1 MIMQRD
7 GMNKLA
13 TKLESSYC
21 STIGRRL
28 CKQPLCLQLRKHSLE
43 ISPPKEH
50 CREKSALMDFH
61 VRFSRILL
69 EIVQTTLRIQN
80 NRQSSIVDC
89 ALIKETLVNLE
100 NCCTA
105 TFSKPILSETECSF
119 EILFCLSNNMLS
131 RLQEHIFKLSTKER
145 SIRILSEYRHL
156 FSSSS
161 QQKWIDTLISTFHK
175 MEVESLLEDSE
186 EKRNKQNQKYI
197 SRCCQT
203 FLNWFIKKIG
213 NYSGRPMKI
222 NEIHN
227 EYSALGNTILS
238 EVLCDNLNYNE
249 IMEEFKAM
257 LYNLHDVGTSSIV
270 KDFQSTSFS
279 KGRILLIQII
289 TNIDTLPSEKK
300 NVASV
305 CQKMSLALYE
315 CLDKYGYSI
324 IS

>member
-1 MIMQRD
+1 MQRD

-21 STIGRRL
+21 STIERRL
-28 CKQPLCLQLRKHSLE
+28 CNRPLCSQLRKHSLE
-43 ISPPKEH
+43 VSPQKEH
-50 CREKSALMDFH
+50 CHEKSSLMNFH
-61 VRFSRILL
+61 MLFSRILL

-89 ALIKETLVNLE
+89 ALIKETLVSLE

-119 EILFCLSNNMLS
+119 EILFCLSNNMFS
-131 RLQEHIFKLSTKER
+131 RLQEHIFKISTKER

-175 MEVESLLEDSE
+175 MEVESLLEDDE
-186 EKRNKQNQKYI
+186 EKQNKKNQKYTY
-197 SRCCQT
+197 RYCQT
-203 FLNWFIKKIG
+203 FLNWFIKKVG
-213 NYSGRPMKI
+213 NNSALPMKI

-227 EYSALGNTILS
+227 EYSTLGKTILS
-238 EVLCDNLNYNE
+238 EVLYDNLEYNE
-249 IMEEFKAM
+249 VIEEFRAA
-257 LYNLHDVGTSSIV
+257 LYNLHDVGTSDIV
-270 KDFQSTSFS
+270 EDFQSTSFS

-300 NVASV
+300 NIASV